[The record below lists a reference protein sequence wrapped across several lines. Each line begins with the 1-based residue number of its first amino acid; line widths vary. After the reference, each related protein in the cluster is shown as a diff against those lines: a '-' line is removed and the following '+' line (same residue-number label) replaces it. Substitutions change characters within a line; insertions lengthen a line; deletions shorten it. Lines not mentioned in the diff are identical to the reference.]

1 MAATAIVNARLVTMH
16 PADGSRSLIRRP
28 TAAHLGIIERGHI
41 VWESGRITAVAAGD
55 PSALPADCNMIDAA
69 GGTVTPGFV
78 DCHTHA
84 CWAGDRSDEWAMKL
98 AGRSYL
104 DILAAGGGIMSTVRA
119 VRSASQQELTALLT
133 RRLAEMARYGTTTVE
148 VKSGYGLNTES
159 ELKMLRAIDAA
170 RALTPQR
177 IAATF
182 LGAHALDADQPDFVA
197 RTIEETLPAAARLMP
212 GIAADA
218 YCEQGAWSTAD
229 CAAYFERARAL
240 GCPVRVHTNQFHS
253 LGMVERAVALGAVS
267 LDHLEACSPAEIA
280 AVAGSGSVAVGLP
293 ATSFCLGTPYLRA
306 RDLIDAGAALALATN
321 ANPGS
326 APVRSM
332 PLVIALAV
340 RHLHLTPPESLVATI
355 WNAACVLGVQGECG
369 SLAAGKSAD
378 VVLWPFRDERS
389 LAYEVCG
396 SLPEA
401 VFARGVRA
409 SASHR

>member
-1 MAATAIVNARLVTMH
+1 MH
-16 PADGSRSLIRRP
+16 PAGGARSLIRHP
-28 TAAHLGIIERGHI
+28 TEANLGIMKRGHI
-41 VWESGRITAVAAGD
+41 VWESGRITALAAGE
-55 PSALPADCNMIDAA
+55 PAALPTDCTTIDA
-69 GGTVTPGFV
+69 GGCVVTPGFV

-119 VRSASQQELTALLT
+119 VRAAAQEELTALLA
-133 RRLAEMARYGTTTVE
+133 RRLAEMANYGTTTVE
-148 VKSGYGLNTES
+148 VKSGYGLTTES

-170 RALTPQR
+170 RALTPLR
-177 IAATF
+177 VAATF
-182 LGAHALDADQPDFVA
+182 LGAHAVDAEQPDFVA

-218 YCEQGAWSTAD
+218 YCEQGAWNATD
-229 CAAYFERARAL
+229 CAAYFERARSL

-253 LGMVERAVALGAVS
+253 LGMVERAVAMGAVS
-267 LDHLEACSPAEIA
+267 LDHLEACTDAEIA

-293 ATSFCLGTPYLRA
+293 ATSFCLGTPHVRA
-306 RDLIDAGAALALATN
+306 RELVDAGAALALATN

-326 APVRSM
+326 APVRGM

-340 RHLHLTPPESLVATI
+340 RQLRLSPSESLIATT

-369 SLAAGKSAD
+369 SLAVGKSAD
-378 VVLWPFRDERS
+378 LVLWPFHDERT
-389 LAYEVCG
+389 LAYEVSG
-396 SLPEA
+396 ALPDA
-401 VFARGVRA
+401 VFARGVHMGTRL
-409 SASHR
+409 R

>member
-1 MAATAIVNARLVTMH
+1 MH
-16 PADGSRSLIRRP
+16 PVGGARSLIRHP
-28 TAAHLGIIERGHI
+28 TEANLGIMKRGHI
-41 VWESGRITAVAAGD
+41 VWESGRITALAAGE
-55 PSALPADCNMIDAA
+55 PAALPTDCTTIDA
-69 GGTVTPGFV
+69 GGCVVTPGFV

-119 VRSASQQELTALLT
+119 VRAAAQEELTALLA
-133 RRLAEMARYGTTTVE
+133 RRLAEMANYGTTTVE
-148 VKSGYGLNTES
+148 VKSGYGLTTES

-177 IAATF
+177 VAATF
-182 LGAHALDADQPDFVA
+182 LGAHAVDAEQPDFVA
-197 RTIEETLPAAARLMP
+197 RTIEDTLPAAARLMP

-218 YCEQGAWSTAD
+218 YCEQGAWNATD
-229 CAAYFERARAL
+229 CAAYFERARSL

-253 LGMVERAVALGAVS
+253 LGMVERAVAMGAVS
-267 LDHLEACSPAEIA
+267 LDHLEACTDADIA

-306 RDLIDAGAALALATN
+306 RELVDAGAALALATN

-326 APVRSM
+326 APVRGM

-340 RHLHLTPPESLVATI
+340 RHLRLSPSESLIATT

-369 SLAAGKSAD
+369 SLAVGKSAD
-378 VVLWPFRDERS
+378 VVLWPFHDERA
-389 LAYEVCG
+389 LAYEVSG
-396 SLPEA
+396 ALPDA
-401 VFARGVRA
+401 VFARGVRMGT
-409 SASHR
+409 RLR

>member
-16 PADGSRSLIRRP
+16 PAGGSRAPIRRP
-28 TAAHLGIIERGHI
+28 TTAHLAVIERGHI
-41 VWESGRITAVAAGD
+41 VWDADRITVVGAGD
-55 PSALPADCNMIDAA
+55 PISLPNGCETMDAK
-69 GGTVTPGFV
+69 GCVVTPGFV

-84 CWAGDRSDEWAMKL
+84 CWAGDRFDEWEAKL

-119 VRSASQQELTALLT
+119 VRAATEHDLTALLVQ
-133 RRLAEMARYGTTTVE
+133 RLLEMSASGTTTVE

-159 ELKMLRAIDAA
+159 ELKMLRAIAAA

-182 LGAHALDADQPDFVA
+182 LGAHAIDAAQPDFVA
-197 RTIEETLPAAARLMP
+197 RTINETLPAAAALMP

-218 YCEQGAWSTAD
+218 YCEQGAWSAAD
-229 CAAYFERARAL
+229 CTAYFERARAL
-240 GCPVRVHTNQFHS
+240 GCPLRVHTNQFHS
-253 LGMVERAVALGAVS
+253 LGMVERATALGAVS
-267 LDHLEACSPAEIA
+267 LDHLEACSDAEIA
-280 AVAGSGSVAVGLP
+280 AVANSESVAVGLP
-293 ATSFCLGTPYLRA
+293 ATSFCLGTPFMPA
-306 RDLIDAGAALALATN
+306 REFIDAGAALALATN

-326 APVRSM
+326 APVRGM

-340 RHLHLTPPESLVATI
+340 RHLHLTPSESLIACI

-378 VVLWPFRDERS
+378 VVLWPFRDERA
-389 LAYEVCG
+389 LAFEVSG
-396 SLPEA
+396 ALPSA
-401 VFARGVRA
+401 VFARGMRVDAKLR
-409 SASHR
+409 